1 MTLAIHPRV
10 AARRWW
16 SAVTATAVLA
26 VCLGAGSA
34 CNRGG
39 SDEAMPDVVG
49 KPEAEAKR
57 MLEEMGLTVTS
68 TKKRTGAAVGSVIDQ
83 SPHAGD
89 PTPDDLEVALVIED
103 AAATGT
109 AGVPDVIGKSMHDA
123 EELLTQAGFRR
134 GNLVPQIS
142 SQPKDTVLDQNP
154 KAGSN
159 AAAGT
164 LVDLIVADSSM
175 AAVPNVVGQTEANAI
190 KLLTDQRLRIGNV
203 RRALEGAGAAGLVL
217 DQNPRAE
224 VMVAFETP
232 VDLVI
237 KEDSVRVPAV
247 ENKLLDD
254 VATTLL
260 ASGLVYK
267 LGYRFDPARPFGTIL
282 SLTPAGGQL
291 VPRNSEVAVT
301 VARPKRP
308 VLDWGVADIQR
319 LKKLER
325 FELQMKSV
333 GPRKPQ

>member
-1 MTLAIHPRV
+1 
-10 AARRWW
+10 
-16 SAVTATAVLA
+16 
-26 VCLGAGSA
+26 
-34 CNRGG
+34 
-39 SDEAMPDVVG
+39 
-49 KPEAEAKR
+49 
-57 MLEEMGLTVTS
+57 
-68 TKKRTGAAVGSVIDQ
+68 
-83 SPHAGD
+83 
-89 PTPDDLEVALVIED
+89 
-103 AAATGT
+103 
-109 AGVPDVIGKSMHDA
+109 
-123 EELLTQAGFRR
+123 
-134 GNLVPQIS
+134 
-142 SQPKDTVLDQNP
+142 
-154 KAGSN
+154 
-159 AAAGT
+159 
-164 LVDLIVADSSM
+164 
-175 AAVPNVVGQTEANAI
+175 
-190 KLLTDQRLRIGNV
+190 
-203 RRALEGAGAAGLVL
+203 
-217 DQNPRAE
+217 
-224 VMVAFETP
+224 MVAFETP

-282 SLTPAGGQL
+282 NLTPAGGQL